1 MTTSIV
7 IAAGGTA
14 GHVYPGLALADALR
28 RASAE
33 TRVTFLGTPR
43 GIEKAAVPAAGYPI
57 ELIDVIPWSRTLG
70 AKRFLAPVSAAA
82 ATSRARALL
91 GRLAPEVVVGMGG
104 YASLPVVLAAR
115 TRRLPAVLH
124 EQNAVPGLANIVG
137 ARAARRIAVTFPVTR
152 EAFPRGIEVRV
163 LGNPLR
169 AQIAALDRA
178 ALRMEAVAALGLDA
192 SRRTLL
198 VMGGSLGAA
207 RLNDAVVDLADAWRE
222 RADLQLFVA
231 AGRLHGGAL
240 RERLDA
246 ATRGNALLA
255 RCVDYLEK
263 VEHGYA
269 AADVALCRAGAA
281 TVMELAAVGLPS
293 ILVPYP
299 YARAN
304 HQEANARALAL
315 AGGAE
320 VVLDRD
326 ATADVLR
333 PLLERLLDDDGTR
346 ASMAAGAR
354 SFAKPAAADDLA
366 AWVLSLAEGPRRGAR
381 AGGSDG

>member
-1 MTTSIV
+1 VSTSIV

-14 GHVYPGLALADALR
+14 GHVYPGIALADALR
-28 RASAE
+28 RARPDA
-33 TRVTFLGTPR
+33 RVTFIGTPR
-43 GIEKAAVPAAGYPI
+43 GIEKDAVPEAGYPL
-57 ELIDVIPWSRTLG
+57 EMIDVIPWSRTLG
-70 AKRFLAPVSAAA
+70 AKRFLAPPSAAL
-82 ATSRARALL
+82 ATARARALL
-91 GRLAPEVVVGMGG
+91 GTLAPGVVVGMGG

-124 EQNAVPGLANIVG
+124 EQNAIPGVANVVG
-137 ARAARRIAVTFPVTR
+137 ARSARRIAVTFPETR
-152 EAFPRGIEVRV
+152 EKFPHAVEVRV

-169 AQIAALDRA
+169 EQIAGLDRA
-178 ALRMEAVAALGLDA
+178 VMRPEAISALALDA

-207 RLNDAVVDLADAWRE
+207 RLNDAVVGLAGRWRD
-222 RADLQLFVA
+222 RADLQVFVS
-231 AGRLHGGAL
+231 AGRLHGEAL
-240 RERLDA
+240 RERLDEA
-246 ATRGNALLA
+246 AGGHALLV

-263 VEHGYA
+263 VEHAYA

-304 HQEANARALAL
+304 HQEANARALARE
-315 AGGAE
+315 GGTE

-326 ATADVLR
+326 ATADALG
-333 PLLERLLDDDGTR
+333 PALERLLDDE
-346 ASMAAGAR
+346 AAHEKMAAGAR

-366 AWVLSLAEGPRRGAR
+366 TWVLELERRHG
-381 AGGSDG
+381 